1 MTNSAHQ
8 LAGDRAREIL
18 EAVRRDGFYQSPSQ
32 PMTKVAMRLN
42 IKGILDR
49 DPKDGN
55 RFTFTPKGRKM
66 HGHVPVSADP
76 AQSTMQPPNGRY
88 PHHVLADLFPMLS
101 DGELNEL
108 AEDIAARG
116 QENPVWIFQG
126 RIIDGR
132 NREEA
137 CHRAGIVPRYCEYQG
152 DDPLG
157 FVLSLNLRRRHLTE
171 SQRAM
176 VAAKIVDWERGIN
189 QVTSGSAN
197 LPTREAARRLS
208 ISERAVVSA
217 KRIREHGS
225 ENLIRAIDSGKIS
238 VSAGAELSYLERQ
251 AQEDALRA
259 EKKQILQRAKEIR
272 TERMADKRAVRTSM
286 INLTAERG
294 KLIAGEMPRAAFP
307 VGYAD
312 PPWEQEAWSDET
324 GQDKGLL
331 YPSMPLEDIKALCA
345 GVKTPFTPDA
355 IIFLW
360 ATSNRIDDGIGVLRD
375 WGFEYVTIWTWD
387 KEDMGMGRWL
397 RDQTEHI
404 LIGKRGN
411 FPGLL
416 PGTQP
421 RSLYREKKGAH
432 SRKPVFFAQEIERL
446 FPQMRKLELF
456 QRRESLVTGDVRLN
470 GKWHFWGFEAGERPT
485 CEAAE

>member
-1 MTNSAHQ
+1 MTNNYALIEERS
-8 LAGDRAREIL
+8 REI
-18 EAVRRDGFYQSPSQ
+18 VSTIQRDGFYLCPNAG
-32 PMTKVAMRLN
+32 MLKTCIRMCTKGL
-42 IKGILDR
+42 LER
-49 DPKDGN
+49 DTKDGN
-55 RFTFTPKGRKM
+55 RFTFTAKGKTL
-66 HGHVPVSADP
+66 HGTTKP
-76 AQSTMQPPNGRY
+76 APDTPTFTVTPGQRLK
-88 PHHVLADLFPMLS
+88 HHALANLFPMLS

-108 AEDIAARG
+108 SEDIAARG
-116 QENPVWIFQG
+116 QENPVWIYQG
-126 RIIDGR
+126 EIIDGR

-137 CHRAGIVPRYCEYQG
+137 CHRAGIAPRYSEYRG

-176 VAAKIVDWERGIN
+176 VAAKIVDWERGLN
-189 QVTSGSAN
+189 QATAGSAN

-208 ISERAVVSA
+208 ISERAVISA

-225 ENLIRAIDSGKIS
+225 DALVQAIDTGKIS

-251 AQEDALRA
+251 EQEKALRT
-259 EKKQILQRAKEIR
+259 EEKQIIARAKEIR
-272 TERMADKRAVRTSM
+272 TNRMAQKRAVRLGM
-286 INLTAERG
+286 ISFVAERG
-294 KLIAGEMPRAAFP
+294 RLTAGEMPRAAFP

-324 GQDKGLL
+324 GQDRGLL
-331 YPSMPLEDIKALCA
+331 YPSMPLDEIKALCA
-345 GVKTPFTPDA
+345 GENSPFTPDA
-355 IIFLW
+355 VVHLW
-360 ATSNRIDDGIGVLRD
+360 VPSNRVDDGIEVLRA
-375 WGFEYVTIWTWD
+375 WGFEFVTIWTWD

-421 RSLYREKKGAH
+421 RSLHREKKGEH
-432 SRKPVFFAQEIERL
+432 SRKPVFFAEEIDRL
-446 FPQMRKLELF
+446 YPDMRKIELF
-456 QRRESLVTGDVRLN
+456 QRRESLVDGDVRLN
-470 GKWHFWGFEAGERPT
+470 GKWHFWGFEAGESDESR
-485 CEAAE
+485 EAAE